1 MLKFATFTS
10 DIELPF
16 YTSLASLK
24 INHDKLDDSS
34 RKILGLYEIKPTA
47 TPDASCRL
55 QIHGH
60 SLTSDAV
67 APGFYR
73 AEGMIK
79 NVNTIE
85 DYRNL
90 DKTAI
95 LTQAGRTIWDAIRDG
110 TIYSCPSLLASFIII
125 CFADLKKYKFTYL
138 FGFPALHSEP
148 AWHPIA
154 SIQDTCESSE
164 SKTDDSNAPISLSAS
179 ESTALVESV
188 QTWRY
193 SVDARQY
200 GFFLA
205 KRIRERTS
213 VTRESNVSDEESQS
227 RAATP
232 ETSLQSLDFLW
243 VVGSLAR
250 YENGFF
256 EGVDATDRFVCF
268 ADPST
273 YEEYPGWMLRNL
285 LILVR
290 KRWGLDKV
298 QVLCYR
304 DIQPRRED
312 ARSLLLNL
320 ALGERTEAPQADH
333 GNTLDQAMPRVSGWE
348 RSDKG
353 KVSSKIANLG
363 DYMDPGRLADQ
374 AVDLNLKLI
383 KWRISPG
390 LDLDIVKRT
399 KCLLL
404 GAGTLGSYV
413 ARNLLGWG
421 VRKITFVDNGSVSFS
436 NPVRQ
441 PLFNFQDC
449 LDGGAKKAHRA
460 AEALKEIYPGVE
472 AEGHTMSV
480 PMAGHPILDEPTVAK
495 NYETLARLV
504 REHDAI
510 FLLMDTRESRWL
522 PTVMGKAAAKI
533 VMNAA
538 LGFDS
543 FVVMRHGNEDAARP
557 QLELGCYFC
566 SDVVAPAD
574 SLADRTLDQ
583 QCTVTRPGVA
593 AIASALLVEI
603 FVSVLQHPLGA
614 LAPAPTSST
623 EDGGNHPLGV
633 VPHQVRGFLS
643 NFQNLVIKGNSYDC
657 CSACSPRIIK
667 AYRSSPWEFVKRAL
681 NEKGYVEELSG
692 LAEVQRSAEKAL
704 AAIEISEDSNIEGDN
719 EEPEII

>member
-1 MLKFATFTS
+1 MLKFATLTS

-16 YTSLASLK
+16 YTALASLK
-24 INHDKLDDSS
+24 IDHDKLDDSS
-34 RKILGLYEIKPTA
+34 RRILGLYEIKPTDI
-47 TPDASCRL
+47 PDASCRL
-55 QIHGH
+55 QIHGN
-60 SLTSDAV
+60 SLTNDVV

-85 DYRNL
+85 DYRNV
-90 DKTAI
+90 DKTAL
-95 LTQAGRTIWDAIRDG
+95 LTQAGRTVWDAIGDG
-110 TIYSCPSLLASFIII
+110 TIYSCPSLLASFVVI

-148 AWHPIA
+148 AWYPTA
-154 SIQDTCESSE
+154 SVRTPSEVHE
-164 SKTDDSNAPISLSAS
+164 SKMDVKKPALHLSAN
-179 ESTALVESV
+179 ESAALVESV
-188 QTWRY
+188 QTWRC

-205 KRIRERTS
+205 KRVRDATS
-213 VTRESNVSDEESQS
+213 IQPGGNLSEGESQS
-227 RAATP
+227 QATTP
-232 ETSLQSLDFLW
+232 EISPQNLDFYW
-243 VVGSLAR
+243 VVGSLAK
-250 YENGFF
+250 YESGFF
-256 EGVDATDRFVCF
+256 EGVDGADQFTCF

-290 KRWGLDKV
+290 RRWRLNKV

-304 DIQPRRED
+304 DIHPRRED
-312 ARSLLLNL
+312 ARSLVLHLTLNTS
-320 ALGERTEAPQADH
+320 TEASKVDE
-333 GNTLDQAMPRVSGWE
+333 GNMLDQAMPRVSGWE

-353 KVSSKIANLG
+353 KVSSKIASLG
-363 DYMDPGRLADQ
+363 EYMDPKRLADQ

-441 PLFNFQDC
+441 PLFNFRDC
-449 LDGGAKKAHRA
+449 LGGGVKKAHRA
-460 AEALKEIYPGVE
+460 AEALKEIYPGVD
-472 AEGHTMSV
+472 AEGHVLSV
-480 PMAGHPILDEPTVAK
+480 PMAGHPILDEPAVAK
-495 NYETLARLV
+495 DYETLARLIH
-504 REHDAI
+504 EHDAI

-522 PTVMGKAAAKI
+522 PTVMGKAAGKI

-543 FVVMRHGNEDAARP
+543 FVVMRHG
-557 QLELGCYFC
+557 G
-566 SDVVAPAD
+566 
-574 SLADRTLDQ
+574 
-583 QCTVTRPGVA
+583 
-593 AIASALLVEI
+593 
-603 FVSVLQHPLGA
+603 

-623 EDGGNHPLGV
+623 EDRGDHPLGV

-643 NFQNLVIKGNSYDC
+643 TFQNLVIKGSSYDY
-657 CSACSPRIIK
+657 CSACSSRIIDTYK
-667 AYRSSPWEFVKRAL
+667 FDEWQFVKRAL
-681 NEKGYVEELSG
+681 NEKDYVEELSG
-692 LAEVQRSAEKAL
+692 LSEVHRIAEKAL
-704 AAIEISEDSNIEGDN
+704 ATIEFSDDSDDEGDDK
-719 EEPEII
+719 EPELI

>member
-1 MLKFATFTS
+1 MLKFATLTS

-16 YTSLASLK
+16 YTALASLK
-24 INHDKLDDSS
+24 IDHDKLDDSS
-34 RKILGLYEIKPTA
+34 RRILGLYEIKPTDI
-47 TPDASCRL
+47 PDASCRL
-55 QIHGH
+55 QIHGN
-60 SLTSDAV
+60 SLTNDV
-67 APGFYR
+67 
-73 AEGMIK
+73 
-79 NVNTIE
+79 
-85 DYRNL
+85 
-90 DKTAI
+90 
-95 LTQAGRTIWDAIRDG
+95 WDAIGDG
-110 TIYSCPSLLASFIII
+110 TIYSCPSLLASFVVI

-148 AWHPIA
+148 AWYPTA
-154 SIQDTCESSE
+154 SVRTPSEVHE
-164 SKTDDSNAPISLSAS
+164 SKMDVKKPALHLSAN
-179 ESTALVESV
+179 ESAALVESV
-188 QTWRY
+188 QTWRC

-205 KRIRERTS
+205 KRVRDATS
-213 VTRESNVSDEESQS
+213 IQPGGNLSDGESQS
-227 RAATP
+227 QATTP
-232 ETSLQSLDFLW
+232 EISPQNLDFYW
-243 VVGSLAR
+243 VVGSLAK
-250 YENGFF
+250 YESGFF
-256 EGVDATDRFVCF
+256 EGVDGADQFTCF

-290 KRWGLDKV
+290 RRWRLNKV

-304 DIQPRRED
+304 DIHPRRED
-312 ARSLLLNL
+312 ARSLVLHLTLNTS
-320 ALGERTEAPQADH
+320 TEASKVDE
-333 GNTLDQAMPRVSGWE
+333 GNMLDQAMPRVSGWE

-353 KVSSKIANLG
+353 KVSSKIASLG
-363 DYMDPGRLADQ
+363 EYMDPKRLADQ

-441 PLFNFQDC
+441 PLFNFRDC
-449 LDGGAKKAHRA
+449 LGGGVKKAHRA
-460 AEALKEIYPGVE
+460 AEALKEIYPGVD
-472 AEGHTMSV
+472 AEGHVLSV
-480 PMAGHPILDEPTVAK
+480 PMAGHPILDEPAVAK
-495 NYETLARLV
+495 DYETLARLIH
-504 REHDAI
+504 EHDAI

-522 PTVMGKAAAKI
+522 PTVMGKAAGKI

-543 FVVMRHGNEDAARP
+543 FVVMRHGKDDPAQR
-557 QLELGCYFC
+557 QRELGCYFC

-603 FVSVLQHPLGA
+603 FISVLQHPLGG

-623 EDGGNHPLGV
+623 EDRGDHPLGV

-643 NFQNLVIKGNSYDC
+643 TFQNLVIKGSSYDY
-657 CSACSPRIIK
+657 CSACSSRIIDTYK
-667 AYRSSPWEFVKRAL
+667 FDEWQFVKRAL
-681 NEKGYVEELSG
+681 NEKDYVEELSG
-692 LAEVQRSAEKAL
+692 LSEVHRIAEKAL
-704 AAIEISEDSNIEGDN
+704 ATIEFSDDSDDEGDDK
-719 EEPEII
+719 EPELI